1 MTNKKFVITPS
12 ILNGEVSVSGAKNSV
27 LKLLSASLLTDDD
40 VILRNYP
47 ASLSDAEIHRQML
60 IKLGKVCTVN
70 GSTLHI
76 KKNKG
81 LQSDLTWNDRSIRST
96 LLMLGSILTRNGNAS
111 VPLPGGCKLGER
123 KYDIHVYVLESLG
136 AKVWGDD
143 EFLYAS
149 CEGRLKGAEIHLSM
163 RSTGATENAIL
174 ASSLAEGVTNI
185 WNPHIRPEVLDL
197 ISMLNS
203 MGAKIKV
210 FGQERIEVHGV
221 KKLSGTNY
229 EVMPDNMEALTWAV
243 GASITGGTIKINNFP
258 FEHLEVP
265 LIYLR
270 ESGCVIFKH
279 GTTAI
284 ITGSTPFP
292 LDISTGPYPGINSDM
307 QPILAAY
314 ASCAQGIS
322 NIVDLRFIGR
332 YAYAEQFE
340 KMGVETEIIGNML
353 KITGK
358 GKGVINAANVIATD
372 LRAGISLALLAL
384 CPEAGETTIS
394 NAWQIERGYDNFVT
408 KFEMLGGNIR
418 VI

>member
-12 ILNGEVSVSGAKNSV
+12 VLNGEVSISGAKNSV
-27 LKLLSASLLTDDD
+27 LKLLSASLLTDEDI
-40 VILRNYP
+40 ILRNYP
-47 ASLSDAEIHRQML
+47 ASLSDAEIHRQM
-60 IKLGKVCTVN
+60 INKLGKDCKVEN
-70 GSTLHI
+70 STLFI
-76 KKNKG
+76 KKDRD
-81 LQSDLTWNDRSIRST
+81 LRSDLTWKDRSIRST
-96 LLMLGSILTRNGNAS
+96 LLMLGCILTRNGSAS

-123 KYDIHVYVLESLG
+123 KYDIHVYVLEALG
-136 AKVWGDD
+136 AKVWDDD
-143 EFLYAS
+143 ERLYAS
-149 CEGRLKGAEIHLSM
+149 SDGRLKGGEIHLPM

-174 ASSLAEGVTNI
+174 ASSLAEGTTNI

-203 MGAKIKV
+203 MGAQIKV

-221 KKLSGTNY
+221 EKLSGTNY

-265 LIYLR
+265 LIFLR
-270 ESGCVIFKH
+270 ESGCVIFKQ

-284 ITGSTPFP
+284 VTGSTPFP
-292 LDISTGPYPGINSDM
+292 VDISTGPYPGINSDM

-322 NIVDLRFIGR
+322 HIVDLRFIGR

-358 GKGVINAANVIATD
+358 GKGAINAANVTATD

-384 CPEAGETTIS
+384 CPGAGETTIS

-408 KFEMLGGNIR
+408 KLEMLGGNIR

>member
-1 MTNKKFVITPS
+1 MSNKKFIIKPS
-12 ILNGEVSVSGAKNSV
+12 VLNGEVSISGAKNSV
-27 LKLLSASLLTDDD
+27 LKLLSASLLTDED

-47 ASLSDAEIHRQML
+47 ASLLDAEIHRQML
-60 IKLGKVCTVN
+60 ENLGKNCQIDD
-70 GSTLHI
+70 GTLYI
-76 KKNKG
+76 KKEHQ
-81 LQSDLTWNDRSIRST
+81 LISDLSWEDRSIRST
-96 LLMLGSILTRNGNAS
+96 LLMLGCILTRNGSAS

-136 AKVWGDD
+136 AKVWDDD
-143 EFLYAS
+143 ERLYAS
-149 CEGRLKGAEIHLSM
+149 SEGRLKGAEIHLSM

-174 ASSLAEGVTNI
+174 AASLAEGVTNI

-203 MGAKIKV
+203 MGARIKV

-221 KKLSGTNY
+221 EKLCGSNY

-265 LIYLR
+265 LIFLR

-284 ITGSTPFP
+284 ISGSTPFP

-314 ASCAQGIS
+314 ASCAQGVS
-322 NIVDLRFIGR
+322 HIVDLRFVGR
-332 YAYAEQFE
+332 YAYAEQFT
-340 KMGVETEIIGNML
+340 KMGIETEIIGETL
-353 KITGK
+353 KVTGK
-358 GKGVINAANVIATD
+358 GKSGISAASVTATD

-384 CPEAGETTIS
+384 CPESGETTIS
-394 NAWQIERGYDNFVT
+394 NAWQIERGYDNFVN
-408 KFEMLGGNIR
+408 KLKSLGGNIR